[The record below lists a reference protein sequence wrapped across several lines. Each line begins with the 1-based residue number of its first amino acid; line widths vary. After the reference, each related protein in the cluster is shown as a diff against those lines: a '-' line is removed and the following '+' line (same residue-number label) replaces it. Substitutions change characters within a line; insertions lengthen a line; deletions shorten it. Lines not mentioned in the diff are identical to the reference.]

1 MCNKGNKNG
10 LSLVE
15 ALVSLLLIGV
25 IISMSMPMITKKK
38 NNLTSSTTSYL
49 SAYQAIQKC
58 NSGTA
63 SSCAVGYNS
72 NWNQSCSQVIT
83 AWPSATTQSYNLSTS
98 SAGAYT
104 ATSCTMTSVA
114 SAAISGCDAGN
125 TVDCAYAY
133 NNNLNQTCG
142 QIASSWPAAVA
153 STGTAHYLSTSSAG
167 ARTGSTTTCYPTPP
181 DPDCGA
187 ANITTGTQTLRVSLC
202 NNSAPGTETTAN
214 NGNNNSN
221 CTTAGCVTV
230 NNCWLAAP
238 TAGTNCSGT
247 GCNASR
253 ILCNQGGAQD
263 ACNALNPS
271 SVPGTATNSL
281 WRLPT
286 SAELGKWETTYE
298 GNSAILPNVRAS
310 LDLCDDNS
318 SYKPY
323 CTIYSGCTGDAN
335 NNCGPRYYWVADSTY
350 YYSLYGGLWYGPSSG
365 GGTNFAF
372 SVRCVR
378 NL

>member
-1 MCNKGNKNG
+1 MVSSSTSI
-10 LSLVE
+10 LSLKK
-15 ALVSLLLIGV
+15 VS
-25 IISMSMPMITKKK
+25 
-38 NNLTSSTTSYL
+38 TSNTGSTTSSLLYT
-49 SAYQAIQKC
+49 YQVIQQC
-58 NSGTA
+58 DSGTA
-63 SSCAVGYNS
+63 ASCAVGYNQG
-72 NWNQSCSQVIT
+72 WNQSCSQVLT
-83 AWPSATTQSYNLSTS
+83 AFPSATTQSYNLSTS

-104 ATSCTMTSVA
+104 AISCTMTSVA

-125 TVDCAYAY
+125 TVDCAYGY

-142 QIASSWPAAVA
+142 QIASSWPAGVA

-167 ARTGSTTTCYPTPP
+167 ARGSNVTCYPTPP

-214 NGNNNSN
+214 GTSLGGANQ
-221 CTTAGCVTV
+221 
-230 NNCWLAAP
+230 CWLAAP
-238 TAGTNCSGT
+238 TSGTNCAGT

-271 SVPGTATNSL
+271 SVAGTTQNSL

-286 SAELGKWETTYE
+286 SAELQNWRTTPAS
-298 GNSAILPNVRAS
+298 NSAPITNVRAS
-310 LDLCDDNS
+310 LDLCDLSS
-318 SYKPY
+318 SYSPY
-323 CTIYSGCTGDAN
+323 CDNYSGCSGLCYPNDLWAADTG
-335 NNCGPRYYWVADSTY
+335 VY
-350 YYSLYGGLWYGPSSG
+350 YYLYGGFWDGPFSLTS
-365 GGTNFAF
+365 TYAF

-378 NL
+378 NI

>member
-1 MCNKGNKNG
+1 MAE
-10 LSLVE
+10 SLIT
-15 ALVSLLLIGV
+15 LLIMGITISISLCV
-25 IISMSMPMITKKK
+25 IPNANKVYISASSGSSS
-38 NNLTSSTTSYL
+38 SSTIYP
-49 SAYQAIQKC
+49 YQAVSQC

-63 SSCAVGYNS
+63 ASCAVGYN
-72 NWNQSCSQVIT
+72 NQWNQSCTQVLT
-83 AWPSATTQSYNLSTS
+83 AWPIAPTQSYNLSTS

-104 ATSCTMTSVA
+104 ATSCTMTTLA

-125 TVDCAYAY
+125 TTDCAYGY

-142 QIASSWPAAVA
+142 QIASSWPAGVA

-167 ARTGSTTTCYPTPP
+167 ARGSNVTCYPTPP

-187 ANITTGTQTLRVSLC
+187 ANIQTGTETLRVSLC
-202 NNSAPGTETTAN
+202 NNSVPGTGTTAN

-221 CTTAGCVTV
+221 CTTNGCAGAD
-230 NNCWLAAP
+230 NCWLAAP

-253 ILCNQGGAQD
+253 ILCNFGGAID
-263 ACNALNPS
+263 ACSALNPS
-271 SVPGTATNSL
+271 SVTGTTINGL

-286 SAELGKWETTYE
+286 SAEFLTWSSTGAS
-298 GNSAILPNVRAS
+298 GGAIVPSIRAS
-310 LDLCDDNS
+310 LDLCDDFSNYS
-318 SYKPY
+318 SYCNSYAGCLGNASGYCNPY
-323 CTIYSGCTGDAN
+323 D
-335 NNCGPRYYWVADSTY
+335 
-350 YYSLYGGLWYGPSSG
+350 LWAASSG
-365 GGTNFAF
+365 NYYNLNGGVWSVGTTGNLTSAF